1 MITARKIQVTIVSN
15 NRDEDYRFIRNEMR
29 EQNKALNVGM
39 NHLYFNYIARQKLRL
54 ADLAYQEKESKLVS
68 QIDKIYDDIK
78 KAKTD
83 EKREQLKEKLEKQK
97 KKLEKMRKQKNNDLF
112 QQYQQIIGTSEQTSV
127 RDAISEQFNLM
138 SDTKDRLSQKV
149 TQDFK
154 NDIKAGLLTGE
165 RVLRTYKK
173 DNPLYIRGR
182 SLNLC
187 KEEDTFYFK
196 WIKGIVFQ
204 CVLGIKGQNKTELYK
219 TLERVLDG
227 NYKICDSALQFNKN
241 NKLILILTLDIP
253 DAVRE
258 SKIEGRVVGVDLGL
272 KIPAYCS
279 LNDDKYPRLA
289 IGDIKDF
296 LKVRTSLQRQYRS
309 LQRALKSSKGGK
321 GRYKKLKALD
331 RFREKEKNYV
341 TTYNHFLSREIV
353 KFARK
358 YRAEQINLELLSM
371 AESTNKSVLRN
382 WSYYQLQQFIEY
394 KAAREGIKVKYVDPY
409 RTSKTC
415 SECGHFEEGQRT
427 DQAHFTCKQC
437 GFEANADYNAARNVA
452 KSTKFITTK
461 EQSEYYQKD
470 SVS

>member
-1 MITARKIQVTIVSN
+1 MITTRKVQVTIVSE
-15 NRDEDYRFIRNEMR
+15 NRDEAYRFIRNEMR

-39 NHLYFNYIARQKLRL
+39 NHLYFNFIARQKLRL
-54 ADLAYQEKESKLVS
+54 ADTAYQEKENKLVS
-68 QIDKIYDDIK
+68 QIEKTYLEIQ

-83 EKREQLKEKLEKQK
+83 EKREQLKEKREKQRQ
-97 KKLEKMRKQKNNDLF
+97 KLEKLRKQKNNELF

-127 RDAISEQFNLM
+127 RDVISNQFDLM

-154 NDIKAGLLTGE
+154 NDIGAGLLTGE

-182 SLNLC
+182 SLKVY
-187 KEEDTFYFK
+187 KEEGAFHFK
-196 WIKGIVFQ
+196 WIKNIVFK
-204 CVLGIKGQNKTELYK
+204 CVLGIKGQNKTELSK
-219 TLERVLDG
+219 TLERVLEG

-241 NKLILILTLDIP
+241 KKLILILTLDIP
-253 DAVRE
+253 DTVRE
-258 SKIEGRVVGVDLGL
+258 SKINGRVVGVDLGL
-272 KIPAYCS
+272 KIPAYCA

-296 LKVRTSLQRQYRS
+296 LKVRTSLQKQYRS
-309 LQRALKSSKGGK
+309 LQRALKSSNGGK
-321 GRYKKLKALD
+321 GRDKKLKALE

-353 KFARK
+353 RFAKK
-358 YRAEQINLELLSM
+358 YKAEQINLELLSM

-382 WSYYQLQQFIEY
+382 WSYFQLQQFIEY
-394 KAAREGIKVKYVDPY
+394 KAGNEGIKVKYVDPY
-409 RTSKTC
+409 HTSRSC
-415 SECGHFEEGQRT
+415 SVCGHDEEGQRT

-437 GFEANADYNAARNVA
+437 GFEGNADYNAARNIA
-452 KSTKFITTK
+452 QSTKYITSK
-461 EQSEYYQKD
+461 EQSEYYRNS